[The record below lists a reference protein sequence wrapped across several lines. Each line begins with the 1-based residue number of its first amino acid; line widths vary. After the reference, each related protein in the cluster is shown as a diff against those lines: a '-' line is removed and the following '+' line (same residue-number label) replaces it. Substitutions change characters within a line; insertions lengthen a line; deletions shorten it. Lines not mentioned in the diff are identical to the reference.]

1 MARDGS
7 AMKRRCAECTGKGG
21 RGTECAE
28 GHGRLRE
35 CNGSAGQLPEVVG
48 RLRQGIGVQG

>member
-1 MARDGS
+1 MAWDGS
-7 AMKRRCAECTGKGG
+7 AMKRRCAECTGRGG

-35 CNGSAGQLPEVVG
+35 HNGSAGNLPEVVG
-48 RLRQGIGVQG
+48 SGREGIGVRY